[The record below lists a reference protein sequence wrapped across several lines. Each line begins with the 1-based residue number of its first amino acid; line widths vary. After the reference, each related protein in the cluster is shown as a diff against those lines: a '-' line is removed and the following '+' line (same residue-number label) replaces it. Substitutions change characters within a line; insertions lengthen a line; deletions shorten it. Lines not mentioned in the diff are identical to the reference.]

1 MNRSPSVVRRAILA
15 SAFILGIP
23 TLALG
28 QQLTW
33 VGGTNGTNTAI
44 RLATNWNP
52 TSPGPTDDTDLVIA
66 ATVNTT
72 IPTLLVN
79 AVASPAM
86 SARSFTFDNSA
97 AKFNSSNGLRIVAT
111 TSSTSSTQG
120 YIFFN
125 TATTII
131 TALNN
136 ANASFR
142 GASLSAESSA
152 VPLPSLTLDLNFS
165 GLGTVD
171 VRDTSIVLIAD
182 GSQNVPGATVVGTG
196 GFRKIGPG
204 TLRLNGN
211 HTYSGGFV
219 LDEGTVIVTTN
230 GTNTTTEVLS
240 GAFGTGTLRLN
251 NGTITSNST
260 ASRQILNSVVFGGGT
275 ITLGANPTSGNI
287 NFPNTVPGTI
297 TVLDNTTVNVVSAS
311 FWNQTI
317 ISDALIT
324 KTGTGNLGIGTVA
337 ADSTYAGGFELIEG
351 NVVLNSSGS
360 NGTEEPK
367 SSGFGTGTL
376 TLSGG
381 TIVSS
386 NVTAGGG
393 NRTLYNPIALNG
405 TVALSEAAAGSG
417 ITVSA
422 AWGDSATT
430 LISNS
435 TIATP
440 GGNITWAQNISGGF
454 SLTKTG
460 SAQLTLSGVNSYTGG
475 TIISEGTLRGDA
487 EAIQGNVVND
497 AALVFD
503 EDTGGTYAGV
513 ISGRGTVTKQG
524 TATLTLS
531 GTHTYTGLTSL
542 TEGGL
547 VINGSIPGA
556 LDTAAATTLAGSGTI
571 GGNATIAGAHSPGNS
586 AGTQTFG
593 ANLTYAAG
601 SSIAWELA
609 ANATT
614 GANADQ
620 VVVAGTL
627 DFAGPVT
634 LTPAFA
640 GDGSSV
646 DWTNSFWLEEH
657 SWVVFD
663 AATVSNLQ
671 NLQLSPATWLD
682 SKGASF
688 DSALAGASFSLSQSG
703 GDVLLLFTPA
713 PVIADPYTTW
723 RTQYFTTEELNLPAV
738 SGSLADPDADG
749 LANLLEYALGLD
761 PRAASPAVVPAT
773 SIEGGYWIFLY
784 TRPANRSDVNY
795 TVEVSTNLQQWT
807 TIAGLDHEQVALVGE
822 TATWRARY
830 SQTGAPNA
838 FFRLRVA
845 PVTVQ

>member
-33 VGGTNGTNTAI
+33 VGGTNGTSQQL
-44 RLATNWNP
+44 RLGTNWNTGTAP
-52 TSPGPTDDTDLVIA
+52 DESSDLFIA
-66 ATVNTT
+66 ATVNATV
-72 IPTLLVN
+72 PTLLVN
-79 AVASPAM
+79 DVMAV
-86 SARSFTFDNSA
+86 RSFTFDNA
-97 AKFNSSNGLRIVAT
+97 AGKFNPSNGLRIAAT
-111 TSSTSSTQG
+111 TNTTATTQG

-125 TATTII
+125 TAGTII

-142 GASLSAESSA
+142 GASLSASSTA
-152 VPLPSLTLDLNFS
+152 NPLPSMRLDLNFS
-165 GLGTVD
+165 GLGTVN
-171 VRDTSIVLIAD
+171 VETGSIVLIAE
-182 GSQNVPGATVVGTG
+182 GSQNVPGATALGTG
-196 GFRKIGPG
+196 GLSKIGGG

-219 LDEGTVIVTTN
+219 LHEGKVIITAS
-230 GTNTTTEVLS
+230 GTNTTDSIL
-240 GAFGTGTLRLN
+240 
-251 NGTITSNST
+251 
-260 ASRQILNSVVFGGGT
+260 AS
-275 ITLGANPTSGNI
+275 P
-287 NFPNTVPGTI
+287 
-297 TVLDNTTVNVVSAS
+297 
-311 FWNQTI
+311 W
-317 ISDALIT
+317 
-324 KTGTGNLGIGTVA
+324 
-337 ADSTYAGGFELIEG
+337 
-351 NVVLNSSGS
+351 
-360 NGTEEPK
+360 
-367 SSGFGTGTL
+367 GTGTL
-376 TLSGG
+376 TLRGG
-381 TIVSS
+381 TLDSSS
-386 NVTAGGG
+386 NNGRTVRNPTILEGDITITSGETNSGSFLWSAG
-393 NRTLYNPIALNG
+393 
-405 TVALSEAAAGSG
+405 AGQS
-417 ITVSA
+417 
-422 AWGDSATT
+422 TT
-430 LISNS
+430 LASNS
-435 TIATP
+435 TL
-440 GGNITWAQNISGGF
+440 NITQSVNWSQNITGNFG
-454 SLTKTG
+454 LTKTG
-460 SAQLTLSGVNSYTGG
+460 TGTLLTHGGHTYSGGFTLNGGTLEISTSGDTLDGVITNSAVGTGTLTLKEGQIQSTTSTARTLYPSVDLDGSVAITGTFVDPVDPAITRTGNFIVSTTGGGVTRLISDSTLTIAQAVNWNQDISGSASLTKAGPGTLRLNGINTYTGG
-475 TIISEGTLRGDA
+475 TTIAEGTLQGDA
-487 EAIQGNVVND
+487 ASITGNVLNN
-497 AALVFD
+497 AALVFA
-503 EDTGGTYAGV
+503 EETGGTYAGV
-513 ISGRGTVTKQG
+513 ISGNGTVTKQG
-524 TATLTLS
+524 TAALTLS

-542 TEGGL
+542 AEGGL
-547 VINGSIPGA
+547 VIDGSIPGA
-556 LDTAAATTLAGSGTI
+556 LDTAAATTLAGTGTI
-571 GGNATIAGAHSPGNS
+571 GGNATIAGTHTPGNS

-620 VVVAGTL
+620 VIVAGTL

-640 GDGSSV
+640 GDGSTV

-663 AATVSNLQ
+663 AATVSNPQ
-671 NLQLSPATWLD
+671 NLQLSPATWPD

-703 GDVLLLFTPA
+703 GDVLLHFTPA

-723 RTQYFTTEELNLPAV
+723 RAEYFTPAELDLPAV
-738 SGSLADPDADG
+738 SGPLADPDGDG

-761 PRAASPAVVPAT
+761 PRTVSPAVVPAT
-773 SIEGGYWIFLY
+773 SAEGGYWVFLY

-807 TIAGLDHEQVALVGE
+807 PITGIDHEQVALVGE

-830 SQTGAPNA
+830 TQTGAPNA